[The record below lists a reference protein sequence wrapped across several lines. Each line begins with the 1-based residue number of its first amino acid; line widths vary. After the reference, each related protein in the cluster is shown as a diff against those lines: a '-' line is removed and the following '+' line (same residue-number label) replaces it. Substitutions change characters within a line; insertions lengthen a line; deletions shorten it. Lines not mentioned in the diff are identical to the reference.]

1 MIMQKLYCNIV
12 CSSKKERRNLRSFFQ
27 EGYLVGSGRP
37 TLKSGGWKMW
47 TVVDEWRVIFLTILG
62 IVCPKSILSKEF
74 YGKIGE
80 T

>member
-1 MIMQKLYCNIV
+1 MV
-12 CSSKKERRNLRSFFQ
+12 D
-27 EGYLVGSGRP
+27 SGRPPGCP
-37 TLKSGGWKMW
+37 TLKSGDWKMW